1 MIILLIKSPYLSL
14 TWILASW
21 MLIKVSYFN
30 FRTGLFNC
38 MENLL
43 IWWSRG
49 SRKIFHFFH
58 FSIISV
64 KYGTVQFSLAKR
76 KTVWFSDLVLRSKL
90 FSSHFLFF
98 FFRQKS
104 TVVWLLKLTYRI
116 CFVVCI
122 AFNWNFLELTGPD
135 DKVSCISTYKTIR
148 EHGQMNLLA
157 KNFSKKIKVV
167 FQ

>member
-30 FRTGLFNC
+30 FRTGPFNC
-38 MENLL
+38 TENLL

-98 FFRQKS
+98 FFSSEIDSCLITKVDIQNLFCGLYS
-104 TVVWLLKLTYRI
+104 FQLKFFRI
-116 CFVVCI
+116 
-122 AFNWNFLELTGPD
+122 NW
-135 DKVSCISTYKTIR
+135 SR
-148 EHGQMNLLA
+148 R
-157 KNFSKKIKVV
+157 
-167 FQ
+167 